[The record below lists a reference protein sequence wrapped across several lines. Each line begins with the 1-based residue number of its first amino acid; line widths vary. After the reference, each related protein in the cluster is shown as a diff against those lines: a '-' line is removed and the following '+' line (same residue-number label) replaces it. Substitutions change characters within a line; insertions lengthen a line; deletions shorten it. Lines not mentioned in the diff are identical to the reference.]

1 MLHAARLG
9 LVGRSCSFPRL
20 GFWTEAVVSRRA
32 VMAAV
37 AFVAAWGA
45 MLVTVPHAIGVEPPK
60 PVKPL
65 KALLVAGGCC
75 HDYEKQKD
83 VLKAGI
89 EARAHVVVDVCY
101 SPDRSTKARFACYE
115 KEDWSAG
122 YDVVIHDECSS
133 DVKEGPYV
141 QRILD
146 AHRKGLPAVNL
157 HCAMHSY
164 RLGNDDWFQFLGLHS
179 MAHGPQKPIDVKY
192 VDREHPITRTLGDW
206 TTVNEELYNNL
217 RIFDTAQPLARG
229 IQDTGKKVDDYVV
242 TWVNQYG
249 KTRVFCTTLGHN
261 TATVADA
268 RYLELVTRGLLW
280 SCDKLD
286 DRYLKPAPATAN
298 AGGGAEQPVGPQPT
312 PAKRSP

>member
-1 MLHAARLG
+1 VALVAGWGAAL
-9 LVGRSCSFPRL
+9 
-20 GFWTEAVVSRRA
+20 
-32 VMAAV
+32 AAV
-37 AFVAAWGA
+37 PQTLG
-45 MLVTVPHAIGVEPPK
+45 GEPPPAPQTLK
-60 PVKPL
+60 PQTLKPQTLKPQTLKPL

-101 SPDRSTKARFACYE
+101 SPDRSTKARFTCYE

-141 QRILD
+141 ERILN

-164 RLGNDDWFQFLGLHS
+164 RVGNDDWFQFLGLHS

-192 VDREHPITRTLGDW
+192 VDREHPITRTLNDW

-217 RIFDTAQPLARG
+217 RIFDTAKPLARG
-229 IQDTGKKVDDYVV
+229 LQDTGKKVDDYVV

-261 TATVADA
+261 TATVADP

-286 DRYLKPAPATAN
+286 DRYLKPAPAGTG
-298 AGGGAEQPVGPQPT
+298 AGTGNGPEQGVGPQPT